1 VLGSTFHWEAI
12 AMARRALLA
21 IAVLTAVVGCSKT
34 EVPTNL
40 TDLALRQLRSG
51 EYDEAIKTS
60 SQAIAEKPE
69 AAAYLYRGRAY
80 HYRNAMGDH
89 QRAVADFTEA
99 IRLDPKSSDAYY
111 FRAEARRDLG
121 QKELAD
127 ADESTARNLDH
138 VVQDTYRRMPDVTTP
153 PDVATPSDVATSA
166 NGKKG
171 KSSAGV
177 SQSEAEQKRVY
188 EELKDRFEPGF
199 GELRTLGG
207 PAAGGAAAKSSGSY
221 NDRYRQLLE
230 QANREQ
236 APQQSAAPL
245 DARESSATPGL
256 SGSGLPSASP
266 QAPGSA
272 APGNAARR
280 GAARP
285 GTWEGPMQP
294 SLTSPFS
301 QRTSVSPS
309 GQLGPRVNPN
319 VQSPFQQPVR
329 SGTGFTP
336 VTPFGAQAQQQAA
349 PVARPFGNSTTN
361 RFSNPSVRPANPRDY
376 VP

>member
-1 VLGSTFHWEAI
+1 VPDRVLVSTFHWEAI

-21 IAVLTAVVGCSKT
+21 LAVLAAVVGCSKS
-34 EVPTNL
+34 EVPTDL
-40 TDLALRQLRSG
+40 TGLALRQLRSG
-51 EYDEAIKTS
+51 EYDDAIKTS

-99 IRLDPKSSDAYY
+99 IRLAPKSSDAYY
-111 FRAEARRDLG
+111 SRALARRDLG

-127 ADESTARNLDH
+127 ADESTARNLDQ
-138 VVQDTYRRMPDVTTP
+138 VVQDTYRRMPDVMNP
-153 PDVATPSDVATSA
+153 PDVATPSDAASA
-166 NGKKG
+166 DGKKT
-171 KSSAGV
+171 KSPAGL

-199 GELRTLGG
+199 GELRTPSS
-207 PAAGGAAAKSSGSY
+207 PAAGSAAKPSGSY

-236 APQQSAAPL
+236 AAQRNATALEEQEAATAP
-245 DARESSATPGL
+245 SL

-266 QAPGSA
+266 TTPRSA

-285 GTWEGPMQP
+285 STWEGPLQP

-301 QRTSVSPS
+301 QRASVSPG
-309 GQLGPRVNPN
+309 GQPMVNPN

-336 VTPFGAQAQQQAA
+336 VTPFGAQARQPSA
-349 PVARPFGNSTTN
+349 PVASPFGGSATN
-361 RFSNPSVRPANPRDY
+361 RFSNPAVRPANPRDY